1 MISSSDVIFRRTF
14 APACARVHAD
24 VAATVREKPQCRAR
38 NKKRAGGAL
47 LSGFDFGREWWSAG
61 QRSTLLIRGL
71 GGLMDLTRKA
81 IPCPTDRR

>member
-1 MISSSDVIFRRTF
+1 
-14 APACARVHAD
+14 
-24 VAATVREKPQCRAR
+24 VREKTHYRAD
-38 NKKRAGGAL
+38 NKKHADGAL
-47 LSGFDFGREWWSAG
+47 LTDFGFGRVGWSAG